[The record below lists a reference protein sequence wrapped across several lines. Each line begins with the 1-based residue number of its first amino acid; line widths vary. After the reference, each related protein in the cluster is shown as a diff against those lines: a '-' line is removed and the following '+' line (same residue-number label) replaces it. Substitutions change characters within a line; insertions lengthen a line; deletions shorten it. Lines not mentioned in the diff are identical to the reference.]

1 MSIKQRVV
9 NSIAAHPGYMI
20 LISLIVVTI
29 LSVAL
34 GTIGT
39 QEAVASGANALVAT
53 HRVINNKDRWRK
65 KERLRVLQSMK
76 YYSGPLLFLI
86 VS

>member
-39 QEAVASGANALVAT
+39 QEAVASGG
-53 HRVINNKDRWRK
+53 
-65 KERLRVLQSMK
+65 QC
-76 YYSGPLLFLI
+76 SGCYT
-86 VS
+86 